1 VADFRDSMTEEHYPP
16 GRVKWNMYRG
26 IEKDAVNMAA
36 RVVFTTPGTR
46 EMYSERYPEVPADRW
61 TVIENGFDEDNF
73 AAAEDPVSSQT
84 TPSEKLTLLH
94 SGLLYPSERDPTQ
107 FFQAL
112 SELKNEGAIDG
123 NRLGIVLRASGHEN
137 IFQPMLERYEI
148 ADIVELAPPLPY
160 SDALKEMLN
169 ADGLLLFQASNCNH
183 QIPAK
188 VYEYFRAKR
197 PIFALTD
204 PSGDTARTII
214 ESGIDTLVP
223 LDSCGEIKS
232 GLVDFIQRLK
242 SGSAPLATEAV
253 IYSHSRKA
261 RTEQLAKLLNAVVE

>member
-1 VADFRDSMTEEHYPP
+1 
-16 GRVKWNMYRG
+16 
-26 IEKDAVNMAA
+26 
-36 RVVFTTPGTR
+36 
-46 EMYSERYPEVPADRW
+46 MYSERYPEVPADRW

-188 VYEYFRAKR
+188 IYEYFRAKR

-242 SGSAPLATEAV
+242 NGSAPLATEAV